1 MTTLIHGTTGRKA
14 YADIVRRVVLE
25 GVERTPRGVPTR
37 DMGNVTIH
45 LESGLDALPLGC
57 GRGLNQ
63 RIAAAEAI
71 QLIGGFSDPALMM
84 YASPN
89 FERFTEPDGSFWG
102 AYGSRVGL
110 QVRYAVR
117 KLTNDPQTRQA
128 VVTLWDSNLDNDPM
142 KKDYPCTVGFNFTIN
157 TAKQQLDM
165 NVLMRS
171 NDVWLGLPYDM
182 FQFTQLQCTVARSLG
197 VMVGTY
203 THTTWSLHI
212 YEHHVEAAYKLH
224 DPITPSPVDYIAPV
238 GIGRSSMSFNSMMD
252 RAQDL
257 TFGSVEN
264 MTDSEI
270 WYRKQFAEWNPA
282 EILP

>member
-1 MTTLIHGTTGRKA
+1 MSILIHGTTGRKA

-25 GVERTPRGVPTR
+25 GETRHPRGFKTR
-37 DMGNVTIH
+37 DMGSVTIH
-45 LESGLDALPLGC
+45 LESGLDALPIGC

-71 QLIGGFSDPALMM
+71 QLIGGFSDPTLMV

-89 FERFTEPDGSFWG
+89 FKRFMEPDGYFWG
-102 AYGSRVGL
+102 AYGDRVGA

-128 VVTLWDSNLDNDPM
+128 VVTLWDSDMDNMPM
-142 KKDYPCTVGFNFTIN
+142 KKDYPCTVGFNFTLRN
-157 TAKQQLDM
+157 GNLDM

-182 FQFTQLQCTVARSLG
+182 FQFTQLQCTVARALG
-197 VMVGTY
+197 AGVGAY
-203 THTTWSLHI
+203 THTAWSLHI
-212 YEHHVEAAYKLH
+212 YEEHVEAAYKLH
-224 DPITPSPVDYIAPV
+224 DPIVPTPVDYISPV
-238 GIGRSSMSFNSMMD
+238 GIGRGGTSFATMMD

-257 TFGSVEN
+257 PYGPGDS

-270 WYRKQFAEWNPA
+270 WYRKQFAEFRS
-282 EILP
+282 